1 MKRPSKSNSTLQP
14 NSLGSPAVQL
24 ASFIDKFDPKIAK
37 LARGALTIMRKQ
49 FPTAVELVY
58 DNYNALAIGWSPNE
72 RASEVIVSLAL
83 FARGVTLYFTHGKKL
98 PDPEKL
104 LQGTGNQGRFLRV
117 ENVETLQKPS
127 TKSFLRA
134 ATELSKTALAKNGD
148 RYTVIKSISAKQRPR
163 RPSQAAK
170 KA

>member
-14 NSLGSPAVQL
+14 KNVGSPAVQL

-37 LARGALTIMRKQ
+37 LARGALTVMRKQ

-83 FARGVTLYFTHGKKL
+83 FARGITLYFTHGKKL
-98 PDPEKL
+98 ADPERL
-104 LQGTGNQGRFLRV
+104 LQGNGNQGRFLRV
-117 ENVETLQKPS
+117 KDVEMLRTPS
-127 TKSFLRA
+127 TKRFLRA
-134 ATELSKTALAKNGD
+134 ATELTKTPLAKSGH

-163 RPSQAAK
+163 RPSQVAK

>member
-1 MKRPSKSNSTLQP
+1 MKPGSKPKSNAKP
-14 NSLGSPAVQL
+14 KNVESPAVQE
-24 ASFIDKFDPKIAK
+24 ARFIDKFDPKIAK
-37 LARGALTIMRKQ
+37 LARGALTALRRQ

-104 LQGTGNQGRFLRV
+104 LQGNGNQGRFLRV
-117 ENVETLQKPS
+117 QDVKMLGKPS
-127 TKSFLRA
+127 TKAFFRS
-134 ATELSKTALAKNGD
+134 ATELSKTPLPKTG
-148 RYTVIKSISAKQRPR
+148 RGYIVIKSISAKQRPR
-163 RPSQAAK
+163 RPSQVAE
-170 KA
+170 